1 MKTGSIFVKKNTFKR
16 KVGPDR
22 FEQAASTALPNTG
35 DFVMPQ
41 QLFRTDDDK
50 VGLMLITEILARNA
64 RMYADEIALIERDPA
79 RNHRAAI
86 TWLAFDHQANQ
97 LAHALLASGLRPKE
111 RVVHLMTNCIE
122 WLPIYFGILRGGLMA
137 VPLNFRFT
145 AETIQSC
152 AALAEA
158 RVIIF
163 GPEFIERIAA
173 IKPVLDRTVGLYIF
187 VGPENLRPAYAWAYP
202 EFIKDRPDFAPE
214 VEIDV
219 CDDAALYFTSGTT
232 GTPKGALLTH
242 RNLEAAC
249 IVENHHHRQTHADNF
264 LCIPPLY
271 HTGAKMHWF
280 GNFIVGAKAVI
291 LKGIEPR
298 WILEAVSEEQITVVW
313 LLVPWAMDIL
323 FAIESGD
330 LRLRDFKLD
339 QWRLM
344 HIGAQPVPSS
354 LIREWRKIFPHH
366 QYDTNYGL
374 TESTGPGCVHL
385 GLENMHKV
393 GAIGVPG
400 FDWEFRIVDDQLQSV
415 PAGKP
420 GELIIKG
427 PGVMKAYYRNP
438 EATAQAL
445 KNGWLLTGDIARL
458 DDEGFIWLVDRKKDV
473 IITGGENVYPV
484 EIEEFL
490 QNHPKIQDVAVI
502 GLPSQR
508 LGELASAII
517 KVKPGQSLTKE
528 EIQAFCEALPRYKR
542 PRKIFFDDVPR
553 NPTGK
558 IEKPKL
564 REKFGGAKE
573 SFQI

>member
-1 MKTGSIFVKKNTFKR
+1 
-16 KVGPDR
+16 
-22 FEQAASTALPNTG
+22 
-35 DFVMPQ
+35 
-41 QLFRTDDDK
+41 
-50 VGLMLITEILARNA
+50 MLITEILARNA

-79 RNHRAAI
+79 RNHRTAI
-86 TWLAFDHQANQ
+86 TWRTFDRQANQ

-152 AALAEA
+152 AVLAEA
-158 RVIIF
+158 RVVIF

-173 IKPVLDRTVGLYIF
+173 IKPELDRTVGLYIF
-187 VGPENLRPAYAWAYP
+187 VGPEELRPAYAWAYP
-202 EFIKDRPDFAPE
+202 ELTKNRPDFAPE
-214 VEIDV
+214 VEIDI

-249 IVENHHHRQTHADNF
+249 IVENHHHHQTHADNF

-374 TESTGPGCVHL
+374 TESTGPGCIHL

-400 FDWEFRIVDDQLQSV
+400 FDWEFRIVDDQLHSV
-415 PAGKP
+415 AAGKP
-420 GELIIKG
+420 GELIVKG

-445 KNGWLLTGDIARL
+445 KNGWLLTGDIARQ

-517 KVKPGQSLTKE
+517 KVKPGQRLTKE
-528 EIQAFCEALPRYKR
+528 EIQGFCEALPRYKR
-542 PRKIFFDDVPR
+542 PRKFFFDDVPR